1 MAAKKFVYIQQK
13 ATFTEELQTTYDKS
27 IVFIEDTNE
36 IFTHGVFF
44 GLNSTYKG
52 KIDSLES
59 AMNALKCFASVSD
72 GTNTAQAPSKTGVL
86 KFTASNGATVVVS
99 ADGVAVKG
107 TTVKES
113 TTNGN
118 ITVVGPSGNTEVKV
132 HGLGSAAYTDSSAYA
147 TPGSVEAVDTKADTA
162 QAAAEAA
169 QEAVEAAQ
177 SDIDTHIANKTNPHN
192 VTKAQVGLD
201 KVENKSV
208 AEILTN
214 AALTGTPT
222 APTPTST
229 DDSTKIATTAFVKDA
244 VAAGVSG
251 VTNALVFKGTLGT
264 GGTVTALPETPKVGD
279 VYIVA
284 TAATYAGAV
293 CEVGDMLVC
302 TAAKLG
308 DSAATWKAIQANIN
322 GAVTASATMTADQL
336 AVGSGGKAIKP
347 LAAGT
352 NGQVL
357 KMVSGK
363 PAWAAEYKV
372 VVTQGSDG
380 SLTIDGNKYTVGKP
394 SAAGTADKVAH
405 KLTISLNGTAQT
417 GFDGS
422 AAVSFNIT
430 PSSIGA
436 AAASHT
442 HVGTAVT
449 LTGYSKPADYSA
461 VAATDTVNAAIG
473 KLEAGLNALDWEEL

>member
-1 MAAKKFVYIQQK
+1 MAKKFVYIK
-13 ATFTEELQTTYDKS
+13 LKSTFTEELQGTYNKS

-44 GLNSTYKG
+44 GIPTNYKG
-52 KIDSLES
+52 KVDSLES
-59 AMNALKCFASVSD
+59 AMAALKCFASVSD
-72 GTNTAQAPSKTGVL
+72 GQNTAQAPNTTGVL
-86 KFTASNGATVVVS
+86 KFTASNGMTVVVGTQ
-99 ADGVAVKG
+99 GVTLKG
-107 TTVKES
+107 TTIAES
-113 TTNGN
+113 ATNGN
-118 ITVVGPSGNTEVKV
+118 ITVKGPSGDTEVKV
-132 HGLGSAAYTDSSAYA
+132 HGLGSAAFQESSVFA
-147 TPGSVEAVDTKADTA
+147 TPGSVSAVDGKADAAQDAADVA

-169 QEAVEAAQ
+169 QG
-177 SDIDTHIANKTNPHN
+177 DIDAHVGSKNNPHN
-192 VTKAQVGLD
+192 VTKDQVGLG
-201 KVENKSV
+201 KVENKTV

-229 DDSTKIATTAFVKDA
+229 DDSTKIATTEFVKDA
-244 VAAGVSG
+244 VAAGVAG
-251 VTNALVFKGTLGT
+251 VTNALIFKGTLGT
-264 GGTVTALPETPKVGD
+264 DGTVEALPETPKVGD
-279 VYIVA
+279 VYIVS

-302 TAAKLG
+302 TKAKAG
-308 DSAATWKAIQANIN
+308 EGSAEWKAIQANIN
-322 GAVTASATMTADQL
+322 GAITGSATMTADQL
-336 AVGSGGKAIKP
+336 VVGSGGKAVKP

-357 KMVSGK
+357 KMASGK

-372 VVTQGSDG
+372 SVTQGEDG
-380 SLTIDGNKYTVGKP
+380 SLNIDGQKYTVGKP
-394 SAAGTADKVAH
+394 GTAGTADKVAH

-430 PSSIGA
+430 PAAIGA

-449 LTGYSKPADYSA
+449 LTGYSKPASYSA
-461 VAATDTVNAAIG
+461 ISATDNVNAAIG
-473 KLEAGLNALDWEEL
+473 KLEAGLNELDWEEL

>member
-1 MAAKKFVYIQQK
+1 MAKKFVYIKQK
-13 ATFTEELQTTYDKS
+13 TTFTSELQETYDKS

-59 AMNALKCFASVSD
+59 ALNALKCFASVSD

-86 KFTASNGATVVVS
+86 KFSASNGATVVVS
-99 ADGVAVKG
+99 ADGVAIKG
-107 TTVKES
+107 TTVAES
-113 TTNGN
+113 STNGN
-118 ITVVGPSGNTEVKV
+118 ITVKGPSGNTEVKV
-132 HGLGSAAYTDSSAYA
+132 HGLNTAAYQPTSAFA
-147 TPGSVEAVDTKADTA
+147 TPGSVSAVDGKADAAQDAADAA

-169 QEAVEAAQ
+169 QG
-177 SDIDTHIANKTNPHN
+177 DIDAHVAAKNNPHA
-192 VTKAQVGLD
+192 VTKDQVGLG
-201 KVENKSV
+201 KVENKTV

-214 AALTGTPT
+214 AALTGNPT

-264 GGTVTALPETPKVGD
+264 GGTVTSLPETPKVGD

-302 TAAKLG
+302 TKAKAG
-308 DSAATWKAIQANIN
+308 EGSAEWKAIQANIN
-322 GAVTASATMTADQL
+322 GAITGSATMTADQL
-336 AVGSGGKAIKP
+336 VVGSGGKAIKP

-372 VVTQGSDG
+372 TVTQGSDG
-380 SLTIDGNKYTVGKP
+380 SLNIDGQKYTVGKP
-394 SAAGTADKVAH
+394 GTAGTADKVAH

-449 LTGYSKPADYSA
+449 LTGYSKPASYSA
-461 VAATDTVNAAIG
+461 IAASDNVNAAIG
-473 KLEAGLNALDWEEL
+473 KLEAGLNELEWEEL

>member
-1 MAAKKFVYIQQK
+1 MAKKFVYIK
-13 ATFTEELQTTYDKS
+13 LKSTFTEELQGTYDKS

-44 GLNSTYKG
+44 GIPTDYKG
-52 KIDSLES
+52 KVDSLES
-59 AMNALKCFASVSD
+59 AMAALKCFASVSD
-72 GTNTAQAPSKTGVL
+72 GTNTAQAPSTTGVL
-86 KFTASNGATVVVS
+86 KFTASNGMTVVVGTQ
-99 ADGVAVKG
+99 GVTLKG
-107 TTVKES
+107 TTIAES
-113 TTNGN
+113 ATNGN
-118 ITVVGPSGNTEVKV
+118 ITVKGPSGDTEVKV
-132 HGLGSAAYTDSSAYA
+132 HGLNTAAYQPTSAFA
-147 TPGSVEAVDTKADTA
+147 TPASVSAVDAKAD
-162 QAAAEAA
+162 AA
-169 QEAVEAAQ
+169 QDAADAAQ
-177 SDIDTHIANKTNPHN
+177 GAADAAQGDIDAHVAAKNNPHG

-201 KVENKSV
+201 KVENKTV

-222 APTPTST
+222 APTPAST
-229 DDSTKIATTAFVKDA
+229 DDSTKIATTEFVKDA
-244 VAAGVSG
+244 VASGVAG

-264 GGTVTALPETPKVGD
+264 DGTVEELPDAPKVGD
-279 VYIVA
+279 VYIVS
-284 TAATYAGAV
+284 TAGNYGGAV

-302 TAAKLG
+302 TKAKAG
-308 DSAATWKAIQANIN
+308 EGSAEWKAVQANIN
-322 GAVTASATMTADQL
+322 GAITGSAAMTADQL
-336 AVGSGGKAIKP
+336 VIGAGGQAVKV
-347 LAAGT
+347 LAAGSA
-352 NGQVL
+352 NQIL
-357 KMVSGK
+357 KIVSGK

-372 VVTQGSDG
+372 AVQAGTDG
-380 SLTIDGNKYTVGKP
+380 SLTIDGQKYTVGKP
-394 SAAGTADKVAH
+394 ATAGTADKVAH

-449 LTGYSKPADYSA
+449 LTGYSKPASYSA

-473 KLEAGLNALDWEEL
+473 KLEAGLNELDWEEL

>member
-1 MAAKKFVYIQQK
+1 MAKKFVYIKQK
-13 ATFTEELQTTYDKS
+13 TTFTSELQETYDKS

-44 GLNSTYKG
+44 GLNNTYKG

-99 ADGVAVKG
+99 SDGVAFKG
-107 TTVKES
+107 TTIAES
-113 TTNGN
+113 STNGN
-118 ITVVGPSGNTEVKV
+118 ITVKGPSGNTEVKV
-132 HGLGSAAYTDSSAYA
+132 HGLGSAAYQDSSAFA
-147 TPGSVEAVDTKADTA
+147 TPSDVAEANSAAEAAQNAADTA

-169 QEAVEAAQ
+169 QG
-177 SDIDTHIANKTNPHN
+177 DIDTHSANKNNPHE
-192 VTKAQVGLD
+192 VTKTQVGLG

-214 AALTGTPT
+214 AALTGAPT

-244 VAAGVSG
+244 VAAGVAG
-251 VTNALVFKGTLGT
+251 VSSALVFKGTIGT
-264 GGTVTALPETPKVGD
+264 GGTVTALPESPKVGD

-302 TAAKLG
+302 TAAKS
-308 DSAATWKAIQANIN
+308 DSTAAKWSAIQANIN

-394 SAAGTADKVAH
+394 GTAGTADKVGH

-436 AAASHT
+436 AAASHS

-449 LTGYSKPADYSA
+449 LTGYSKPAAYSA
-461 VAATDTVNAAIG
+461 VAASDTVNAAIG
-473 KLEAGLNALDWEEL
+473 KLEAGLNELEWEEL

>member
-1 MAAKKFVYIQQK
+1 MAKKFVYIK
-13 ATFTEELQTTYDKS
+13 LKSTFTEELQGTYNKS

-44 GLNSTYKG
+44 GIPTNYKG
-52 KIDSLES
+52 KVDSLES
-59 AMNALKCFASVSD
+59 AMAALKCFASVSD
-72 GTNTAQAPSKTGVL
+72 GTNTAQAPNTTGVL
-86 KFTASNGATVVVS
+86 KFTASNGMTVVVGTQ
-99 ADGVAVKG
+99 GVTLKG
-107 TTVKES
+107 TTIAES
-113 TTNGN
+113 ATNGN
-118 ITVVGPSGNTEVKV
+118 ITVKGPSGDTEVKV
-132 HGLGSAAYTDSSAYA
+132 HGLGSAAFQESSAFA
-147 TPGSVEAVDTKADTA
+147 TPGSVSAVDGKADAAQEAAEAA

-169 QEAVEAAQ
+169 QG
-177 SDIDTHIANKTNPHN
+177 DIDAHVAAKNNPHA
-192 VTKAQVGLD
+192 VTKDQVGLG
-201 KVENKSV
+201 KVENKTV
-208 AEILTN
+208 AEILTD

-229 DDSTKIATTAFVKDA
+229 DDSTKIATTEFVKDA
-244 VAAGVSG
+244 VAAGVAG

-264 GGTVTALPETPKVGD
+264 DGTVEALPETPKVGD
-279 VYIVA
+279 VYIVS

-302 TAAKLG
+302 TKAKAG
-308 DSAATWKAIQANIN
+308 EGSAEWKAIQANIN
-322 GAVTASATMTADQL
+322 GAITGSATMTADQL
-336 AVGSGGKAIKP
+336 VVGSGGKAVKP

-357 KMVSGK
+357 KMTSGK
-363 PAWAAEYKV
+363 PAWGAEYKV
-372 VVTQGSDG
+372 SVIQGEDG
-380 SLTIDGNKYTVGKP
+380 SLNIDGQKYTVGKP
-394 SAAGTADKVAH
+394 GTAGTADKVAN

-430 PSSIGA
+430 PAAIGA

-449 LTGYSKPADYSA
+449 LTGYSKPASYS
-461 VAATDTVNAAIG
+461 VIAASDNVNVAIG
-473 KLEAGLNALDWEEL
+473 KLEAGLNELDWEEL

>member
-1 MAAKKFVYIQQK
+1 MAKKFVYIRQK
-13 ATFTEELQTTYDKS
+13 STFTKELQGTYDKS

-44 GLNSTYKG
+44 GIPTNYKG
-52 KIDSLES
+52 KVDSLES
-59 AMNALKCFASVSD
+59 AMAALKCFASVSD
-72 GTNTAQAPSKTGVL
+72 GTNTAQAPNTTGVL
-86 KFTASNGATVVVS
+86 KFTASNGMTVVVGTQ
-99 ADGVAVKG
+99 GVTLKG
-107 TTVKES
+107 TTIAES
-113 TTNGN
+113 ATNGN
-118 ITVVGPSGNTEVKV
+118 ITVKGPSGDTEVKV
-132 HGLGSAAYTDSSAYA
+132 HGLNTAAYQPTSAFA
-147 TPGSVEAVDTKADTA
+147 TPASVTAVDGKADAAQDAADAA

-169 QEAVEAAQ
+169 QG
-177 SDIDTHIANKTNPHN
+177 DIDAHVAAKNNPHT
-192 VTKAQVGLD
+192 VTKDQVGLG
-201 KVENKSV
+201 KVENKTV

-229 DDSTKIATTAFVKDA
+229 DDSTKIATTEFVKDA
-244 VAAGVSG
+244 IAAGVAG

-302 TAAKLG
+302 TKAKAG
-308 DSAATWKAIQANIN
+308 EGSAEWKAIQANIN
-322 GAVTASATMTADQL
+322 GAITGSATMTADQL
-336 AVGSGGKAIKP
+336 VVGAGGKAVKP

-363 PAWAAEYKV
+363 PAWAAEYKAV
-372 VVTQGSDG
+372 VQPGTDG
-380 SLTIDGNKYTVGKP
+380 SLTIDSQKYTVGKP
-394 SAAGTADKVAH
+394 GTAGTADKVAQ
-405 KLTISLNGTAQT
+405 KLTISLNGIAQT

-449 LTGYSKPADYSA
+449 LTGYSKPASYSA
-461 VAATDTVNAAIG
+461 IAATDNVNAAIG
-473 KLEAGLNALDWEEL
+473 KLEAGLNELDWEEL

>member
-1 MAAKKFVYIQQK
+1 MAKKFVYIK
-13 ATFTEELQTTYDKS
+13 LKSTFTEELQGTYNKS

-44 GLNSTYKG
+44 GIPTTYKG
-52 KIDSLES
+52 KVDSLES
-59 AMNALKCFASVSD
+59 AMAALKCFASVSD
-72 GTNTAQAPSKTGVL
+72 GTNTAQAPNTTGVL
-86 KFTASNGATVVVS
+86 KFTASNGMTVVVGTQ
-99 ADGVAVKG
+99 GVTLKG
-107 TTVKES
+107 TTIAES
-113 TTNGN
+113 ATNGN
-118 ITVVGPSGNTEVKV
+118 ITVKGPSGDTEVKV
-132 HGLGSAAYTDSSAYA
+132 HGLGSAAFQESSAFA
-147 TPGSVEAVDTKADTA
+147 TPGSVSAVDGKADAAQEAAEAA

-169 QEAVEAAQ
+169 QG
-177 SDIDTHIANKTNPHN
+177 DIDAHVGAKNNPHA
-192 VTKAQVGLD
+192 VTKDQVGLG
-201 KVENKSV
+201 KVENKTV

-229 DDSTKIATTAFVKDA
+229 DDSTKIATTEFVKDA
-244 VAAGVSG
+244 VAAGVAG

-264 GGTVTALPETPKVGD
+264 DGTVEALPETPKVGD
-279 VYIVA
+279 VYIVS

-302 TAAKLG
+302 TKAKADEG
-308 DSAATWKAIQANIN
+308 SAEWKAIQANIN
-322 GAVTASATMTADQL
+322 GAITGSATMTADQL
-336 AVGSGGKAIKP
+336 VVGSGGKAVKP

-372 VVTQGSDG
+372 SVTQGTDG
-380 SLTIDGNKYTVGKP
+380 SLNIDGQKYTVGKP
-394 SAAGTADKVAH
+394 GTAGTADKVAN
-405 KLTISLNGTAQT
+405 KLIISLNGTAQT
-417 GFDGS
+417 SFDGS
-422 AAVSFNIT
+422 AAVAFNIT

-436 AAASHT
+436 AEASHT

-449 LTGYSKPADYSA
+449 LTGYSKPASYS
-461 VAATDTVNAAIG
+461 VIAATDNVNVAIG
-473 KLEAGLNALDWEEL
+473 KLEAGLNELDWEEL

>member
-1 MAAKKFVYIQQK
+1 MAKKFVYIK
-13 ATFTEELQTTYDKS
+13 KKTSFTSGLQETYDKS

-44 GLNSTYKG
+44 GLNTTYKG
-52 KIDSLES
+52 KIDSLKS
-59 AMNALKCFASVSD
+59 ALDALKCFASVSD

-86 KFTASNGATVVVS
+86 KFSASNGATVVVS
-99 ADGVAVKG
+99 ADGVAIKG
-107 TTVKES
+107 TTVAES
-113 TTNGN
+113 SINGN
-118 ITVVGPSGNTEVKV
+118 ITVKGPSGNTEVKV
-132 HGLGSAAYTDSSAYA
+132 HGLGSAAFQKSSAFA
-147 TPGSVEAVDTKADTA
+147 TPGSVSDVDGKADAA

-169 QEAVEAAQ
+169 QG
-177 SDIDTHIANKTNPHN
+177 DIDAHVAAKNNPHA
-192 VTKAQVGLD
+192 VTKGQVGLG
-201 KVENKSV
+201 KVENKTV

-229 DDSTKIATTAFVKDA
+229 DDSTKIATTKFVKDA
-244 VAAGVSG
+244 VAAGVAG
-251 VTNALVFKGTLGT
+251 VTNALVFKGTIGT
-264 GGTVTALPETPKVGD
+264 SGTVTALPETPKVGD
-279 VYIVA
+279 VYVVA

-302 TAAKLG
+302 TKAKADKG
-308 DSAATWKAIQANIN
+308 TAEWKAIQANIN
-322 GAVTASATMTADQL
+322 GAITGSATMTTDQL
-336 AVGSGGKAIKP
+336 VVGSGGKAVKP

-352 NGQVL
+352 DGQVL
-357 KMVSGK
+357 KMASGK

-372 VVTQGSDG
+372 SVTQGKDG
-380 SLTIDGNKYTVGKP
+380 SLNIDGQKYTVGKP
-394 SAAGTADKVAH
+394 GTAGTADKVAN

-422 AAVSFNIT
+422 AAVAFNIT
-430 PSSIGA
+430 PSAIGA

-449 LTGYSKPADYSA
+449 LTGYSKPASYSA
-461 VAATDTVNAAIG
+461 IAASDNVNAAIG
-473 KLEAGLNALDWEEL
+473 KLEAGLNELGWEEL